1 VEGPWR
7 HSNLDAGA
15 AMLIPV
21 PAPLGG
27 VVVVGEASIAYLAGG
42 QPAKSVALA
51 ATIVRVRRRARPPLG
66 AASVA
71 AHALGCCA
79 GGPASVDMG
88 YSGFR
93 VSQRA
98 GMRACRFRLG
108 AVW

>member
-1 VEGPWR
+1 MEGPWR

-51 ATIVRVRRRARPPLG
+51 ATIVRVRPHARRPLG

-71 AHALGCCA
+71 AHALGCRG
-79 GGPASVDMG
+79 GGPASMETG
-88 YSGFR
+88 LCGSG
-93 VSQRA
+93 VP
-98 GMRACRFRLG
+98 
-108 AVW
+108 